1 MPLYPS
7 LFRLPFAV
15 RWLLLGCAVAVLFK
29 TSMRSGTSGIQ
40 GPVLFNVDFIFNLGH
55 QFLYGYFVFALLLV
69 LSPLT
74 PLRRKTWIWLPCLV
88 FAVGILDEWNQ
99 SFRFRDSGL
108 NDVVSD
114 VVGCFQVL
122 LLAVWFSKPRK
133 QHLTALLLSTLVLIG
148 VSWNFVVVFAP
159 DPPLPFFASCG

>member
-7 LFRLPFAV
+7 LFRLPFTV
-15 RWLLLGCAVAVLFK
+15 RWLLLACAVAVLFK
-29 TSMRSGTSGIQ
+29 TSMRMGIPGSQ
-40 GPVLFNVDFIFNLGH
+40 GSALFSIDFMFNLGH
-55 QFLYGYFVFALLLV
+55 QFLYGYFTLALLLV

-88 FAVGILDEWNQ
+88 FAMGIVDEWNQ

-108 NDVVSD
+108 SD
-114 VVGCFQVL
+114 VISDLVGCFHVL

-133 QHLTALLLSTLVLIG
+133 PHLTALLLSSQVLIG
-148 VSWNFVVVFAP
+148 VGWNLVVVYAP
-159 DPPLPFFASCG
+159 DPPLPFFDSRG